1 MKNRRARGTRERR
14 REKQEKQGNRGTRK
28 TGGQV
33 IRGKGWN
40 KGKRGSEEHVNRGNG
55 EQGEIGKQGVL
66 MAQVNRRN
74 KGKGGNRGGQE
85 EQWNRETEQQ
95 GNRENRETE

>member
-1 MKNRRARGTRERR
+1 MEQGEKGVRGTGE
-14 REKQEKQGNRGTRK
+14 QGNRE
-28 TGGQV
+28 Q
-33 IRGKGWN
+33 
-40 KGKRGSEEHVNRGNG
+40 VNRGNG
-55 EQGEIGKQGVL
+55 EQGVL
-66 MAQVNRRN
+66 IAQVNRRN

>member
-1 MKNRRARGTRERR
+1 
-14 REKQEKQGNRGTRK
+14 
-28 TGGQV
+28 
-33 IRGKGWN
+33 
-40 KGKRGSEEHVNRGNG
+40 
-55 EQGEIGKQGVL
+55 

>member
-1 MKNRRARGTRERR
+1 M
-14 REKQEKQGNRGTRK
+14 
-28 TGGQV
+28 
-33 IRGKGWN
+33 IR
-40 KGKRGSEEHVNRGNG
+40 GKRGSEEEQVNRGNG
-55 EQGEIGKQGVL
+55 EQGEIGEQGVL